1 MRQKTIPTPA
11 GGSPPPSGGGDPA
24 KLQNAKKNLSDLL
37 KVGDAAIK
45 KALSGNSQEFL
56 AANRQMGGE

>member
-1 MRQKTIPTPA
+1 MEQKMIRVGP
-11 GGSPPPSGGGDPA
+11 GGGGEAPTGGGAD
-24 KLQNAKKNLSDLL
+24 KLKKAKKDMGELL
-37 KVGDAAIK
+37 KAGDAAIK